1 MNETQKMVIENRIA
15 SYPGETWEQIVDRVV
30 DHVVQVEKPGG
41 QREYWRDRYTWMIRD
56 MYFLP
61 NSPCLRNFGANEG
74 NGAAC
79 FVLPIED
86 SRKSI
91 FQTLYDAVEVQA
103 FGGGTGFNFSALRP
117 KGAKIK
123 STGGKSTGA
132 VSFIS
137 IFDHVIGDV
146 VMQGGVRKGANMG
159 ILDVHHP
166 EILEFITAK
175 NDEGVLKNFNL
186 SVGITD
192 EFMEAV
198 ECNFDFTLRHEAS
211 ELEITIKARDLWNK
225 IVEQA
230 WKNGEPGI
238 VFLDTVNRDNKH
250 EKIVATNPCGEQ
262 PLPPYTSCVLGSI
275 NIDKVYDN
283 MWLMEDVIEAGVR
296 FLDSVIDVNT
306 YPVKR
311 IQEETAKYR
320 NIGLG
325 VMGLADLLIRR
336 GYKYGSEEAVAYT
349 DDVFRTFEWMAHE
362 QSKRL
367 GDDFGLYP
375 AWYEGCERRR
385 NANVTTIAPT
395 GTLSMIADCSP
406 GCEPYFSFEY
416 VKECMDKKI
425 VIASDIVNRAANP
438 RSLVTA
444 QDVPPIQHVL
454 MQATMQ
460 KHIDAGISKTIN
472 LPNSATKDDIS
483 ELLFLAHRMGCKG
496 LTVYR
501 DGSRT
506 IQAQTAVKRCPE
518 CGSKLNMIEG
528 CCTCENPECGYSAC
542 SI

>member
-15 SYPGETWEQIVDRVV
+15 SFPGETWEQIIDRVV
-30 DHVVQVEKPGG
+30 DHVVQAEDPGKI
-41 QREYWRDRYTWMIRD
+41 REYWRDRYTWMIRD
-56 MYFLP
+56 MYFMP
-61 NSPCLRNFGANEG
+61 NSPCLRNFGANKG

-175 NDEGVLKNFNL
+175 NNEGVLKNFNL

-198 ECNFDFTLRHEAS
+198 DCDFQFTLRHEAS
-211 ELEITIKARDLWNK
+211 ELEIKIKARDLWNK

-238 VFLDTVNRDNKH
+238 VFLDTVNRDNMH

-275 NIDKVYDN
+275 NIDKVADN
-283 MWLMEDVIEAGVR
+283 MWLMEDVVKAAVR

-311 IQEETAKYR
+311 IKEETKRYR

-336 GYKYGSEEAVAYT
+336 GLVYGSDECIDYV
-349 DDVFRTFEWMAHE
+349 DGLFDIFKWMAHE
-362 QSKRL
+362 SSYKL
-367 GDDFGLYP
+367 GKDYGLYP
-375 AWYEGCERRR
+375 AWYEGCTERR

-395 GTLSMIADCSP
+395 GTLSMIANCSP

-425 VIASDIVNRAANP
+425 VIASDIVNRASNTKC
-438 RSLVTA
+438 LVTA
-444 QDVPPIQHVL
+444 QDVPPENHVR
-454 MQATMQ
+454 MQAVMQ
-460 KHIDAGISKTIN
+460 QHIDAGISKTIN
-472 LPNSATKDDIS
+472 LPHSATQEDIS

-506 IQAQTAVKRCPE
+506 LQAQTAVKRCPE